1 MNFLLGWPNFRGE
14 LLVSGRVNEDEIC
27 WITTGH
33 HVRPLVVGKLLSF
46 WILGPGL
53 FSEGTLVTCSVSFRK
68 DGSPSTPI
76 SWRHRSCEF
85 VGPPRFEQNTSR
97 VVNINN
103 TCQRKHTIYSKNC
116 FFWCLS
122 VAYYYLP
129 FILTVLLI
137 HVQIYMYWLDI
148 CIHTY

>member
-1 MNFLLGWPNFRGE
+1 MDGCKMNFLLGWPNFRGE

-27 WITTGH
+27 WITTGQWLENYFPFGA
-33 HVRPLVVGKLLSF
+33 RSIFRG
-46 WILGPGL
+46 
-53 FSEGTLVTCSVSFRK
+53 GTLVRCSVSFRK
-68 DGSPSTPI
+68 DSSPSTPI
-76 SWRHRSCEF
+76 SWRHRSTVSSSVHQGWNKIWKKSGEH
-85 VGPPRFEQNTSR
+85 Q
-97 VVNINN
+97 
-103 TCQRKHTIYSKNC
+103 QHMSKKTQHL
-116 FFWCLS
+116 FKKLFLLMHIS